1 MDRRSVLK
9 SFLATAYPGSLAG
22 RPKRADFT
30 RVKASQLNTSLD
42 CDLNTGLKI
51 GGGGPAT
58 DNTAALNSF
67 LAQGTATNPVIL
79 EMDGASLVTGLFLP
93 ALGHAS
99 IVGNGWDTGFYVK
112 SGSNQD
118 CIHNGNAT
126 AAIPSDPITIGQKL
140 PSAST
145 RGLNVMLKDFRIN
158 GNRGNGTTGNSNS
171 GDPHGNKL
179 TPVTWYFGINLMN
192 LANIE
197 IDNVWIYDVAT
208 YNIRLSN
215 CGHVTVRACRFEAPS
230 LQANTDGVHL
240 NGGCNDIIVDSCY
253 GSINDDFLAVNC
265 PEGYGGSI
273 SRVVMSNCLIAQA
286 ASIAR
291 VYTGSAGL
299 IADGILVSNCRSSNS
314 AYGFILGVNG
324 AAGSVDSIAN
334 FSAVNCVIN
343 GGYSFAIVSQYCGLL
358 NFEKCIVVAPNQTRA
373 FLAITGWCTSSIT
386 LTDCKIYRNASGK
399 AAMFM
404 LSGSAAIGTL
414 TINGFSIE
422 ATAGSAYPPVANA
435 STYSGTC
442 TNLVIN
448 AFNPTNITAFS
459 ASLAP
464 FTNVMGPGVMATG
477 YQWVNSQMMNG
488 VNYLSTTSGLPS
500 TKIAGTVK
508 TYTVI

>member
-1 MDRRSVLK
+1 MDRRSILK
-9 SFLATAYPGSLAG
+9 SILAAAYPGNVVE
-22 RPKRADFT
+22 RPKRSNFT
-30 RVKASQLNTSLD
+30 RIKASQLNTSLD

-51 GGGGPAT
+51 GGGPAT
-58 DNTAALNSF
+58 DNTAALNAF

-93 ALGHAS
+93 TLGHAS

-126 AAIPSDPITIGQKL
+126 AAIPSDPTTIGQKL
-140 PSAST
+140 PPAST

-171 GDPHGNKL
+171 GDPRGNNL
-179 TPVTWYFGINLMN
+179 NPATWYFGINLMN
-192 LANIE
+192 LENIE
-197 IDNVWIYDVAT
+197 IDNIWIYNVAT

-215 CGHVTVRACRFEAPS
+215 CGQVTVRACRFEAPS

-240 NGGCNDIIVDSCY
+240 NGGCNDIFVDSCY

-265 PEGYGGSI
+265 PEGYGGNI
-273 SRVVMSNCLIAQA
+273 SRVVMSNCLIAQS

-291 VYTGSAGL
+291 VYTGREGL
-299 IADGILVSNCRSSNS
+299 VADAILISNCWSGNS
-314 AYGFILGVNG
+314 AYGFILGVSG
-324 AAGSVDSIAN
+324 PAGSADSIAN

-343 GGYSFAIVSQYCGLL
+343 GGYSFANVSQYCGLL
-358 NFEKCIVVAPNQTRA
+358 SFEKCTVVAPNQAGA
-373 FLAITGWCTSSIT
+373 FLAMTGWSTSSIT

-422 ATAGSAYPPVANA
+422 ATTGSTYPPISNA

-448 AFNPTNITAFS
+448 AFNPTHIKAFS
-459 ASLAP
+459 ASLTP
-464 FTNVMGPGVMATG
+464 FINVMGPGVMTTG
-477 YQWVNSQMMNG
+477 YRWLNAQIVDG
-488 VNYLSTTSGLPS
+488 VNYLSTASGLPS
-500 TKIAGTVK
+500 IKIAGTVK
-508 TYTVI
+508 TYIVT